1 MAPIILMPWAQVLPL
16 CMVPAMAVSPRLLL
30 ACAVVLCAL
39 SMGLRQSFGLFLGP
53 MTAFHGWTA
62 SAFALAIAAQVLLN
76 GVSQPVCGNVADRF
90 GGRTVLWGGWV
101 LYAVGLAT
109 MAAATSLA
117 VFYLGAA
124 LVLGIAVS
132 AAGFPIVMA
141 GLSRLLPPELRG
153 RATGLATAGSSFGQ
167 FSVVPI
173 VQAGID
179 LFGWQGALYAMA
191 GAAIL
196 AMPLALPLADR
207 PHEGHFAP
215 KHEGRPQGAAQALK
229 EALSTSHFWCLF
241 FGFFVCGLHV
251 SFLTVHLPGFVASC
265 GLHPSWGA
273 TSISI
278 IGLFNIMGAMI
289 SGELSGRWRRREL
302 LVFIYGARAAVMLA
316 FHLGPKTEATLVLF
330 SAVMGLLWLSTV
342 PPTVGLVA
350 RRFGTQWLATIF
362 GLVFLGHQ
370 IGGFAGASL
379 AGLIWDRTG
388 SYDRMWVIAILAG
401 AFASLVNLPVRDP
414 RAPVPAR
421 A

>member
-1 MAPIILMPWAQVLPL
+1 M
-16 CMVPAMAVSPRLLL
+16 LLV
-30 ACAVVLCAL
+30 CAVVLCAV
-39 SMGLRQSFGLFLGP
+39 SMGLRQSFGLFLAP

-76 GVSQPVCGNVADRF
+76 GASQPVCGNVADRF
-90 GGRTVLWGGWV
+90 GGRTVLCSGWV
-101 LYAVGLAT
+101 LYALGLAI

-141 GLSRLLPPELRG
+141 GLSRLLPLELRG

-179 LFGWQGALYAMA
+179 LFGWQGALWAMA
-191 GAAIL
+191 AVSIL

-207 PHEGHFAP
+207 PGEGQHGQ
-215 KHEGRPQGAAQALK
+215 KHEGRKEGAARALK
-229 EALSTSHFWCLF
+229 GALSTGHFWCLF

-273 TSISI
+273 NSIAI
-278 IGLFNIMGAMI
+278 IGLFNIIGAAL

-316 FHLGPKTEATLVLF
+316 FQLGPKTEASLALF

-401 AFASLVNLPVRDP
+401 IFASVVNLPVRDP
-414 RAPVPAR
+414 RTPAAAR